1 MAQNESTYRYSVD
14 ISELKKGIT
23 DANRAIREAQSE
35 FKATSSAME
44 DWENST
50 EGLQAKLQSLNKI
63 YGIENEKLEL
73 IKRQLELTVA
83 EYGESS
89 AAAENMRIKLN
100 NQQAQVNKTAQ
111 EYKKYLK
118 RLEEIEN
125 ANGDTES
132 AVDDMSDAL
141 EEANDTAG
149 RTDGYT
155 TAKDV
160 MGNLISDGIE
170 AVTSKVVDMAKEL
183 AGAES
188 AYNTFAT
195 KTGAI
200 GEEYNEA
207 IENLY
212 KNAYGTDRNEI
223 AEAMAEVKQQT
234 GELDSS
240 KLEKMTENAMLL
252 SDTFGF
258 DVKESMRAVNMLMTQ
273 FGVTSDEAFSM
284 IVKGAQNGLDKNG
297 DLLDTIN
304 EYSVHYKQ
312 MGYDAEEMFNSLVN
326 GSKSGTFS
334 VDKLGDALKEFGV
347 RTKDTA
353 ESTTDAFAMLG
364 YGTGASSEDI
374 AECNDEIAELEK
386 KLKYAYMEQE
396 NFNDKT
402 SELTKTKN
410 ADAIAE
416 YSESLENAKTKLAL
430 LTSSTDSSTES
441 VQDLREE
448 FAKGGESA
456 KKATQKVLK
465 KLFEMDNEV
474 ARNAAGVGLFGTM
487 WEDLGEDGI
496 KALTNTQGEITK
508 TTDALEEIKEIKYDD
523 IQTEITGLWREIET
537 DFVKPII
544 EKAIPEIRNG
554 VAWVKENLPTIIPT
568 LSTIAAIIAGMWT
581 VTKIGNFVGALTS
594 LITPAG
600 AVALAIGGV
609 ATAIGGIGLAIA
621 NTDFKLPDDVQNS
634 IDKIDKLGESYET
647 TRKKINTAT
656 SENNSEF
663 QYYFDL
669 WEELKKL
676 VDTNGKV
683 KEGYEDRVDYIT
695 NELSKAMGN
704 EEGGEIKIIDGVI
717 QKYKELKE
725 SIEDT
730 IKLKQAESMLAA
742 YEESY
747 NEAVKNQGSAQ
758 DNYNNILTD
767 IDAYEKQKEE
777 RRKALENYKN
787 QLNLLPLGATYQR
800 QHLTE
805 QIAKAQTDINKLNDV
820 LNNGDDALYNKLKE
834 AENTLSGYQ
843 SIIENYSN
851 TSAALMD
858 GNVNKVSDALVKL
871 QNNFVTA
878 NTGTEQTLQT
888 QVDTLTDKY
897 NTMKAT
903 SKVEGA
909 KVNEEELKNLENLI
923 NLAKDELDKYRKKT
937 AEKNTEIRTE
947 TVKGG
952 KTLSDGFNEGVKSDE
967 SKKNIDDATSSFV
980 DKIRD
985 NLDKEKSSL
994 YEKGAE
1000 LSELVGNGFSAKY
1013 KKVQESNKFFPNDFM
1028 SGDNRQTPLSNHIV
1042 NNYNVNQTNI
1052 SPEPLSVLE
1061 IYRNTKNVF
1070 K

>member
-50 EGLQAKLQSLNKI
+50 DGLQAKLQSLNKI

-132 AVDDMSDAL
+132 AVDYMSDAL

-353 ESTTDAFAMLG
+353 ESTTAAFAMLG
-364 YGTGASSEDI
+364 YGTSASNEDI

-537 DFVKPII
+537 DFVKPIV

-609 ATAIGGIGLAIA
+609 ATAVGGIGLAIA
-621 NTDFKLPDDVQNS
+621 NTDFKLPDDVQKS
-634 IDKIDKLGESYET
+634 IDKIDELGKSYET
-647 TRKKINTAT
+647 TRKKIDTAT

-663 QYYFDL
+663 QYYSDL
-669 WEELKKL
+669 WGELKKL
-676 VDTNGKV
+676 VDENGNI
-683 KEGYEDRVDYIT
+683 KEGYIDRVSYIT

-704 EEGGEIKIIDGVI
+704 EEGGEIKIVDGVI

-800 QHLTE
+800 RHLTE

-851 TSAALMD
+851 TSAALVN
-858 GNVNKVSDALVKL
+858 GNVDKVSDALVKL

-909 KVNEEELKNLENLI
+909 KVNEEELKNLESLI

-985 NLDKEKSSL
+985 NLDKEKANL
-994 YEKGAE
+994 YEKGVE
-1000 LSELVGNGFSAKY
+1000 LSEEVWNGFSAKY